1 MVNSSL
7 KREGV
12 RKLKNESSS
21 EFGAWMSRL
30 REERHVGTQQV
41 AADRIGCSR
50 VQLARW
56 EAGMSLPSGKYIRAI
71 ADAYA
76 VDANEVGRRAGYPI
90 DSDVQMS
97 PWVISI
103 ARRIERKALDLPK
116 IKRDAI
122 ERAIDN
128 LLTAAS

>member
-1 MVNSSL
+1 MKRSQ

-12 RKLKNESSS
+12 RKLKSESSS

-30 REERHVGTQQV
+30 RDERQIGTQQV

-71 ADAYA
+71 ADLYD
-76 VDANEVGRRAGYPI
+76 VDVNEVGRRAGYPV
-90 DSDVQMS
+90 DSDAQMS
-97 PWVISI
+97 PWAMSI
-103 ARRIERKALDLPK
+103 ARRIERKAQDLPK

-122 ERAIDN
+122 ERAIDS
-128 LLTAAS
+128 LLTAAT